1 MQDFKYD
8 GSRASVGSS
17 LQRRASG
24 VVFFRST
31 TVLQLDR
38 PSRSSNIATST
49 LPTSRLEVRS
59 KDEKSR
65 ALHRTWTVPWFDD
78 QGWSGVRPWDL
89 CHRSRQGQRGRPSW
103 TFGKNFLDFITLI
116 DTIEGSLYFYYTFG
130 SSTCQQTILSM
141 IKIEKF
147 SLSFRFPR
155 KPVYIYIC
163 FTGIYIIY

>member
-1 MQDFKYD
+1 MQNFKYD

-31 TVLQLDR
+31 TILQLDR

-49 LPTSRLEVRS
+49 LPTSRLEVRP

-65 ALHRTWTVPWFDD
+65 AVHRTWSVPWFDD

-103 TFGKNFLDFITLI
+103 TFGKSFSNFITSI
-116 DTIEGSLYFYYTFG
+116 DTIEEGIFIRLLALRRVSRP
-130 SSTCQQTILSM
+130 
-141 IKIEKF
+141 
-147 SLSFRFPR
+147 FRR
-155 KPVYIYIC
+155 
-163 FTGIYIIY
+163 